1 MKSVQRPSQS
11 LSGKQKAAVLLIAL
25 GQEVAANVL
34 KRLSQ
39 EEVEKLTFEIA
50 NVSKVDM
57 EKRETILEEFRDL
70 AMARDY
76 IQTGGIEY
84 AREVLEKALGAATA
98 QDILARLTSSLQV
111 RPFHFARKADPTQ
124 VLGFIQ
130 DEHPQTVALV
140 LSYLEPAQ
148 AAMIMSELTP
158 EMQADVARR
167 IATMKGT
174 SPDVIAEVEDILE
187 SKLST
192 MTAVDSTQAGGI
204 EAIVNILNGVDR
216 TTEKSILEQL
226 AAKDPELVDEIKK
239 RMFVFEDIIF
249 LDSRAIQRVIREV
262 DARDLQLAL
271 KVSREDVKEILFN
284 NMSKR
289 MAEQFA
295 EDMEYMGPVRLRDVE
310 DAQQRIVGIIRHLED
325 LGEIV
330 VSRGGGDDIIV

>member
-1 MKSVQRPSQS
+1 MSVQRQRT
-11 LSGKQKAAVLLIAL
+11 LTGRQKAAVLLIAL
-25 GQEVAANVL
+25 GQDVAASVF

-39 EEVEKLTFEIA
+39 EEVEQLTFEIA
-50 NVSKVDM
+50 NVSKVNF
-57 EKRETILEEFRDL
+57 EQRENILQEFRDL
-70 AMARDY
+70 AMAREY

-84 AREVLEKALGAATA
+84 AREVLEKALGGKEAE
-98 QDILARLTSSLQV
+98 DILNRLTSALQV
-111 RPFHFARKADPTQ
+111 RPFHFARKADPNQ

-140 LSYLEPAQ
+140 LSYLDPEQ
-148 AAMIMSELTP
+148 AAMIMAALPAEL
-158 EMQADVARR
+158 QADVARR

-174 SPDVIAEVEDILE
+174 SPEVIAEVEDILE
-187 SKLST
+187 SKLSA
-192 MTAVDSTQAGGI
+192 MTTVDSAQAGGI
-204 EAIVNILNGVDR
+204 EAIVKILNGVDR
-216 TTEKSILEQL
+216 STEKGILEQL
-226 AAKDPELVDEIKK
+226 SVKDPDLVDEIKK

-249 LDSRAIQRVIREV
+249 LDSKAIQRVIREV

-271 KVSREDVKEILFN
+271 KVSRDDVKEILFN

-289 MAEQFA
+289 MAETFQ

-310 DAQQRIVGIIRHLED
+310 DAQQRIVGVIRHLED

>member
-1 MKSVQRPSQS
+1 MQRQQQS
-11 LSGKQKAAVLLIAL
+11 LTGKQKAAVLLIAL
-25 GQEVAANVL
+25 GQDVAADVF

-39 EEVEKLTFEIA
+39 EEVEQLTFEIA
-50 NVSKVDM
+50 NVSKVGY
-57 EKRETILEEFRDL
+57 EQREVILEEFRDL
-70 AMARDY
+70 AMAREY
-76 IQTGGIEY
+76 IQTGGIDY
-84 AREVLEKALGAATA
+84 ARDVLEKALGSKEAE
-98 QDILARLTSSLQV
+98 DILARLTSALQV
-111 RPFHFARKADPTQ
+111 RPFHFARKADPNQ

-148 AAMIMSELTP
+148 SAMIMSELSP

-192 MTAVDSTQAGGI
+192 MTSIDSTQAGGI
-204 EAIVNILNGVDR
+204 EAIVQILNGVDR

-226 AAKDPELVDEIKK
+226 STKDPDLVDEIKK

-271 KVSREDVKEILFN
+271 KVSRDDVKEVLFN

-289 MAEQFA
+289 MAEQFK

-330 VSRGGGDDIIV
+330 VSRGGGDDVIV

>member
-1 MKSVQRPSQS
+1 MQRQQS

-25 GQEVAANVL
+25 GQDVAASVF

-39 EEVEKLTFEIA
+39 DEVEQLTFEIA
-50 NVSKVDM
+50 NVSKVGF
-57 EKRETILEEFRDL
+57 EQREVILEEFRDL
-70 AMARDY
+70 AMAREY
-76 IQTGGIEY
+76 IQTGGIDY
-84 AREVLEKALGAATA
+84 ARDVLEQALGSREAE
-98 QDILARLTSSLQV
+98 DILARLTSALQV
-111 RPFHFARKADPTQ
+111 RPFHFARKADPNQ

-140 LSYLEPAQ
+140 LSYLEPVQ
-148 AAMIMSELTP
+148 AAMIMSELGP
-158 EMQADVARR
+158 ELQADVARR

-174 SPDVIAEVEDILE
+174 SADVIAEVEDILE

-192 MTAVDSTQAGGI
+192 MTTVDSTQAGGI
-204 EAIVNILNGVDR
+204 DAIVQILNGVDR

-226 AAKDPELVDEIKK
+226 STKDPDLVDEIKK
-239 RMFVFEDIIF
+239 RMFVFEDIVF

-271 KVSREDVKEILFN
+271 KVSRDDVKDILFN

-289 MAEQFA
+289 MAEQFK

-330 VSRGGGDDIIV
+330 VSRGGGDDVIV